1 MTTKLDIV
9 KKRMEKIQSIITGD
23 VQLSNL
29 TKFLEIQ
36 YRYLKRI
43 SKEAEK
49 LLMQPFKLHNI

>member
-1 MTTKLDIV
+1 
-9 KKRMEKIQSIITGD
+9 MEKIQSIITGD